1 MVTES
6 QLIRRIFLKRWVLAT
21 FVGWLLGVVA
31 TILLDEISDGA
42 HLGNQFAVGLGMG
55 LGVGFAQWRIA
66 RKWFGVTSIWM
77 WATVV
82 AMGMPFV
89 LTDVIAKQFLGNER
103 IFLFLNVALGALL
116 LGLFE
121 WRILR
126 TQSKR
131 AHMCIFMNIVGW
143 MLPTVGISLMPGG
156 HPESFLA
163 IIFNI
168 SVVAFGGVVLGI
180 VSGVILLWMLPLH
193 PSSS

>member
-1 MVTES
+1 MATAS
-6 QLIRRIFLKRWVLAT
+6 QIVGQHFFKRWVLAT
-21 FVGWLLGVVA
+21 FGGWLLGVVV
-31 TILLDEISDGA
+31 TILLAAISEGV
-42 HLGNQFAVGLGMG
+42 HLGNQFAVGIGMG
-55 LGVGFAQWRIA
+55 WGVGFAQWRIA
-66 RKWFGVTSIWM
+66 RKWFGATSLWM

-89 LTDVIAKQFLGNER
+89 LTDVIAKQSFGNER

-121 WRILR
+121 WLILR

-131 AHMCIFMNIVGW
+131 AHLCIFMNIVGW
-143 MLPTVGISLMPGG
+143 MLPAVGISLMPSG

-180 VSGVILLWMLPLH
+180 VSGVFIVWMLQLH
-193 PSSS
+193 PSAS